1 MKFSIAAAAAA
12 AGLLSAVSAA
22 SLPAAFT
29 LVAEGGSTVL
39 TDGEYLYYGGNGTD
53 ANHKIAIFHATPDTG
68 AVSYTAEDQTPT
80 GWQNLY
86 VVEKDTAPVGLTRP
100 HSGAVPEGASTV
112 DFSVN
117 DKGLFAH
124 GGNAYFAVEGYG
136 DNPVKTVYW
145 YGRHSS
151 TYRAAD
157 LYVKEFK

>member
-1 MKFSIAAAAAA
+1 MKFSVAAV
-12 AGLLSAVSAA
+12 AGLFSAVSAA

-29 LVAEGGSTVL
+29 LVAEGGLTVL
-39 TDGEYLYYGGNGTD
+39 TDGQYLYYGGNGTD
-53 ANHKIAIFHATPDTG
+53 ASKDIAIFHATPDTG
-68 AVSYTAEDQTPT
+68 AVSYTAKDSTPT

-100 HSGAVPEGASTV
+100 HSGAVPEGASTI
-112 DFSVN
+112 DFSV
-117 DKGLFAH
+117 DEKGLFAH

-157 LYVKEFK
+157 LYVKECKGC

>member
-1 MKFSIAAAAAA
+1 MKFSIAAV

-29 LVAEGGSTVL
+29 LVAEGGLTVL

-53 ANHKIAIFHATPDTG
+53 ANKAIAIFHATPDTG
-68 AVSYTAEDQTPT
+68 AVSYTAKDASPT

-86 VVEKDTAPVGLTRP
+86 IVEKDTAPVGLTRP
-100 HSGAVPEGASTV
+100 HSAAVPEGATTIG
-112 DFSVN
+112 FNVN

-124 GGNAYFAVEGYG
+124 GDNAYFAVDGYG
-136 DNPVKTVYW
+136 ENPVKTVYW

-151 TYRAAD
+151 TYRASD
-157 LYVKEFK
+157 LYVKECKGC